1 MGSKLKLKFNRDFH
15 VFEHFYLSKQI
26 FRCVLNWF
34 GDWSKEAFYQ
44 VGREFTCKV
53 DLDNPKYLAPDYLPL
68 AYENLPQPP
77 SHRDVVVNAFVFVHQ
92 TLHRANERVAKR
104 GGRTM
109 AITPRHF
116 LDFINHYVKLTK
128 EKRTDL
134 EEQQL
139 HLNVGLQKIRD
150 TVKQVEDLQKSLS
163 SKRIELENKN
173 QAANAKLKQMVK
185 DQQEAERKKVTS
197 QELEA
202 ALEAQTKVIGEKQ
215 SAVKADLAKVEPA
228 VLDAQQGL

>member
-1 MGSKLKLKFNRDFH
+1 
-15 VFEHFYLSKQI
+15 
-26 FRCVLNWF
+26 
-34 GDWSKEAFYQ
+34 
-44 VGREFTCKV
+44 
-53 DLDNPKYLAPDYLPL
+53 
-68 AYENLPQPP
+68 
-77 SHRDVVVNAFVFVHQ
+77 
-92 TLHRANERVAKR
+92 
-104 GGRTM
+104 M

-116 LDFINHYVKLTK
+116 LDFINHYVKLTR

-228 VLDAQQGL
+228 VLDAQQGLYKFNLLFREACKSYYFLPTVAF